1 MKEDNYHNLGSHK
14 AKLKKIIFAYFKYN
28 FQQSLLSFSTLAK
41 L

>member
-1 MKEDNYHNLGSHK
+1 MKEDNYHNLGCRK
-14 AKLKKIIFAYFKYN
+14 AKLKKIIFTCFRYN